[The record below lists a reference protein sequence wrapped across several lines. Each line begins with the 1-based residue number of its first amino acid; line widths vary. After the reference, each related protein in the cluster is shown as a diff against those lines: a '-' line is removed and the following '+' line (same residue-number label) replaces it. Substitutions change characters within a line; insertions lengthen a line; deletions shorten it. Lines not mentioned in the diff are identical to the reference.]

1 MTRIH
6 DMGGRFGDGAIA
18 GKSGGGKVFAERWHA
33 RALALTL
40 AAGALGRWNVDMSRH
55 SRECLPPTDY
65 LRFSYYE
72 KWLAAL
78 ADLLVQHGLV
88 TTGDLSEPERSPARS
103 AHPRILRPARVSTV
117 LGRGSPYTR
126 PAAQPAKFAVGATVR
141 AKRHSGNPMVTGGHT
156 RLPVYACGQIGRIV
170 KCHGAHVLPDS
181 NAHGLGEAPEWL
193 YSVEFAAAELWG
205 PDTENPDDTMTLDAW
220 ESYLEAA

>member
-18 GKSGGGKVFAERWHA
+18 GRSGGRVFEERWHA

-40 AAGALGRWNVDMSRH
+40 AAGALGHWNIDMSRH
-55 SRECLPPTDY
+55 SRECLPPKDY
-65 LRFSYYE
+65 QRFSYYE

-78 ADLLVQHGLV
+78 ADLLVRHGLV
-88 TTGDLSEPERSPARS
+88 TCGELSDPERSPACP
-103 AHPRILRPARVSTV
+103 AHQKILRPAHVATV
-117 LGRGSPYTR
+117 LGRGLTYTR
-126 PAAQPAKFAVGATVR
+126 PVSGAAKFANGAMVR
-141 AKRHSGNPMVTGGHT
+141 TRRHTANPLVIGGHT
-156 RLPVYACGQIGRIV
+156 RLPAYACGRRGRIV
-170 KCHGAHVLPDS
+170 GCHGAQVLPDS

-205 PDTENPDDTMTLDAW
+205 PDTENPDDTMVLDAF
-220 ESYLEAA
+220 ESYLEAV

>member
-6 DMGGRFGDGAIA
+6 DMGGRFGDGAIP
-18 GKSGGGKVFAERWHA
+18 GKSGSGKVFEERWHA

-40 AAGALGRWNVDMSRH
+40 AAGALGHWNIDMSRH
-55 SRECLPPTDY
+55 SRECLPPKDY
-65 LRFSYYE
+65 VRFSYYE

-78 ADLLVQHGLV
+78 AGLLVQHGLV
-88 TTGDLSEPERSPARS
+88 TTGDLSDPDHIPKCA
-103 AHPRILRPARVSTV
+103 AHQKILRPARVSTV

-126 PAAQPAKFAVGATVR
+126 PVAQPAKFAVGAMVR
-141 AKRHSGNPMVTGGHT
+141 AKRNSGNPMVKGGHT
-156 RLPVYACGQIGRIV
+156 RLPVYACGRHGCIV

-193 YSVEFAAAELWG
+193 YLVQFTAAELWG
-205 PDTENPDDTMTLDAW
+205 PDTENPDDTMALDAW

>member
-6 DMGGRFGDGAIA
+6 DMGGRFGHGEIA
-18 GKSGGGKVFAERWHA
+18 GRFSAGEVFEEPWQA

-40 AAGALGRWNVDMSRH
+40 ATGALGHWNIDMSRH
-55 SRECLPPTDY
+55 ARECLPPKDY

-88 TTGDLSEPERSPARS
+88 SSDDLSDPARS
-103 AHPRILRPARVSTV
+103 RARRAHNRILRPARVTAV
-117 LGRGSPYTR
+117 LDCRTPYTR
-126 PAAQPAKFAVGATVR
+126 TVARPAKFAIGSMVLCR
-141 AKRHSGNPMVTGGHT
+141 PHCGNPLAAGGHT
-156 RLPVYACGQIGRIV
+156 RLPAFACGRTGQIIN
-170 KCHGAHVLPDS
+170 CHGAHVLPDS

-193 YSVEFAAAELWG
+193 YSVEFGAAELWG
-205 PDTENPDDTMTLDAW
+205 PDTENPGDTMVLDAW